1 MNTATQNGLTGVEAT
16 LLIPLM
22 ARALEGQRDYGL
34 FRDARAEAL
43 AQALGVD
50 PKPYA
55 SDEAAMA
62 GVAVRT
68 RVFDDAV
75 RAYLGE
81 HPDALVLN
89 LAAGLDTRFERVDTG
104 QCLWVEVD
112 LSAPAALRERLL
124 PNQNERHFLVAG
136 SVLEA
141 DWLKALPPR
150 GGRPLLVIAE
160 GLLYYLKQK
169 NIETLA
175 KHLASLGGPAL
186 WLWESP
192 SLFMQAA
199 SPLVTALLPSLRPSG
214 AHLEGGLSHPKVPE
228 TWVPGLKWRESWP
241 LVAQHPQRWGWR
253 AMGGLLPPF
262 RDLVAV
268 HAYTFPGLEGA
279 QETQH

>member
-1 MNTATQNGLTGVEAT
+1 MNTAARNGLSGVEGT

-22 ARALEGQRDYGL
+22 GRALEGQRAYGL

-43 AQALGVD
+43 AQELGVD

-68 RVFDDAV
+68 RVLDDAV
-75 RAYLGE
+75 RAYLQD
-81 HPDALVLN
+81 HPNALVLN

-112 LSAPAALRERLL
+112 LPAAAALRERLL
-124 PNQNERHFLVAG
+124 PPDNPRHLVVAG

-141 DWLKALPPR
+141 DWLKALPAR
-150 GGRPLLVIAE
+150 GDRPLLVIAE
-160 GLLYYLKQK
+160 GLLYYFKEK
-169 NIETLA
+169 HIRTLA
-175 KHLASLGGPAL
+175 EALAGLGGPAL

-192 SLFMQAA
+192 SPFVAA
-199 SPLVTALLPSLRPSG
+199 MAPVLSVVMPALRPTG
-214 AHLEGGLSHPKVPE
+214 AKLDGGLSHPRAPE
-228 TWVPGLKWRESWP
+228 AWVPGLRWRESWP

-268 HAYTFPGLEGA
+268 HAYELPA
-279 QETQH
+279 APQA